1 MPQVEMVRSLKS
13 NRPRQIWSRVVKLMH
28 FMPHH
33 KTNQIL
39 AKLLKLSQTINAR
52 PENKK
57 SLKNLGDKNPKKF
70 TIFHPEPILRLK
82 IPDFQRSL
90 ISWISIPRLAK
101 IPDPRDAR
109 PPISGIREKIIR
121 P

>member
-1 MPQVEMVRSLKS
+1 M
-13 NRPRQIWSRVVKLMH
+13 
-28 FMPHH
+28 
-33 KTNQIL
+33 
-39 AKLLKLSQTINAR
+39 AKLLKFPQTINAR

-57 SLKNLGDKNPKKF
+57 SLKNLGDKNPQKF
-70 TIFHPEPILRLK
+70 TILHPEPILRLK

-101 IPDPRDAR
+101 IPDPRDAK
-109 PPISGIREKIIR
+109 PPISRIREKIIR